1 MYNNEFKNVIEI
13 ARKLKGLSQRQ
24 FAKQVGLS
32 QSTYNDII
40 NGKIKKLDVEKIK
53 KISDGLDLPFVKLL
67 RLTHY
72 KIVLDYLGV

>member
-40 NGKIKKLDVEKIK
+40 NGKIKKLDIEKIK
-53 KISDGLDLPFVKLL
+53 KISDGLELPFERLL

-72 KIVLDYLGV
+72 KVILDYLGV